1 MAVASVSGHWGFS
14 PLQRESDSYALLLD
28 GATVRVITK
37 STFEMIKRKRGAVN
51 PEGANWGEVSIRQ
64 ACRAVGAQNSKGAEV
79 G

>member
-1 MAVASVSGHWGFS
+1 M
-14 PLQRESDSYALLLD
+14 
-28 GATVRVITK
+28 ITK
-37 STFEMIKRKRGAVN
+37 STFEKIKRKREQLG